1 MGQEINTSTFYWT
14 VHSQLYFSSRVAADM
29 AISPTFN
36 DRIFTY
42 PVLPLSV
49 DVCVVCVCVEG
60 RRGEREHGVVPQ
72 LVLNA
77 AEFLVPPVKTSESPV
92 KGKLCASLWLHKLFS
107 L

>member
-1 MGQEINTSTFYWT
+1 
-14 VHSQLYFSSRVAADM
+14 M
-29 AISPTFN
+29 AISPTFT

-42 PVLPLSV
+42 PVRPLSV
-49 DVCVVCVCVEG
+49 DVCVVCVCVWRG
-60 RRGEREHGVVPQ
+60 GGGEREHGVVPQ

-77 AEFLVPPVKTSESPV
+77 AEFLAPPVKTSESPV